1 MPNTQ
6 KEIDILMKEYERL
19 AADIRGIETM
29 IEKVVGFGITLV
41 GAGFAYGV
49 QQNIIE
55 MFFFLPIALIGVLL
69 YAILQYHNMF
79 WFGGYKRAVEER
91 INELSGKVV
100 LNWET
105 LIAKQ
110 RGRIHTINATM
121 ATVYVTAVVGV
132 TWYSLVKIFSTQ
144 DFWLALIYAWIVLSF
159 LVLAGFSIRE
169 MTSAYGRAYKDSRV
183 AIGRPLSS

>member
-100 LNWET
+100 LNYGDGVCNSG
-105 LIAKQ
+105 
-110 RGRIHTINATM
+110 GRRH
-121 ATVYVTAVVGV
+121 
-132 TWYSLVKIFSTQ
+132 
-144 DFWLALIYAWIVLSF
+144 
-159 LVLAGFSIRE
+159 LVLFSE
-169 MTSAYGRAYKDSRV
+169 DF
-183 AIGRPLSS
+183 